1 MCRMESRANVMSSK
15 NGISKKMRDAA
26 IAILRRGEMLPP
38 EFAYDLFPSAK
49 KEYEL
54 VYRSKTREE
63 DVLAQTMAPPLQRTC
78 LFGNNGRGWHNK
90 LVFGDNLQIMKS
102 LLNMKERGELCN
114 ADGSPGIRLAY
125 IDPPFATKQ
134 ELRGGDGGRAYQ
146 DKLAAAEFLEFIR
159 RRLILIRELLSDDGS
174 VYVHLD
180 YRMSAYV
187 RVLMDE
193 IFGRNNFCNEIVWR
207 YKSFHGQVRGYFP
220 RKHDSV
226 LFYKKSSAS
235 AFTLLRDESVAVEN
249 LIDYK
254 NWKKYIVNGREI
266 RGNHMPSD
274 VRFKR
279 SLDKWVSRNGRQPT
293 KEDVVFVFRPQPFDD
308 VWDIPYLDP
317 KDKVEKVGY
326 PTQKPEA
333 LLERIIK
340 ASSKKGDIV
349 ADFFCG
355 SGTTCAVAEKLSR
368 RWVGGDCGKLAIYTV
383 QKRMFNLR
391 RDIGNKGDELAHK
404 PFALYNAGL
413 YDIKKLWE
421 TDREGW
427 RKFALMLFECS
438 DEPHKV
444 GGIQMDGRRKGES
457 VMVFNHHEHREA
469 LITEQTLEDIHTRIK
484 RKTGN
489 RVYIIAPALSFQF
502 FQDYVDCDNTR
513 YYALRIPYSFI
524 DELHRRDFSAL
535 LQSQSGGEEML
546 NECVDAVGFDFIN
559 PPEVKYSAG
568 VKNGRESGG
577 GAFIKITT
585 FKSQAH
591 IREPLPSCKNMESF
605 SMLMLDYNYEAK
617 GTDSKM
623 GAFELDEVFFAADL
637 KNSGWTARFD
647 KKRVGEKVM
656 AIFADIYGNEARRLI
671 PGAKFHSNG
680 RVKKGARK

>member
-1 MCRMESRANVMSSK
+1 MCRMESRTNVMSSK

-26 IAILRRGEMLPP
+26 IAILQRGEMLPP

-49 KEYEL
+49 KECEL

-78 LFGNNGRGWHNK
+78 LFGNNGQGWHNK
-90 LVFGDNLQIMKS
+90 LVFGDNLQVMKS

-114 ADGSPGIRLAY
+114 ADGSPGIRLVY

-159 RRLILIRELLSDDGS
+159 RRLILIRELLSDNGS

-180 YRMSAYV
+180 WRMNAYV

-193 IFGRNNFCNEIVWR
+193 IFG
-207 YKSFHGQVRGYFP
+207 KG
-220 RKHDSV
+220 
-226 LFYKKSSAS
+226 
-235 AFTLLRDESVAVEN
+235 
-249 LIDYK
+249 
-254 NWKKYIVNGREI
+254 
-266 RGNHMPSD
+266 
-274 VRFKR
+274 RFKR
-279 SLDKWVSRNGRQPT
+279 EIIWRPQRVSGYKTRAKNWIRNHDMILYYASGG
-293 KEDVVFVFRPQPFDD
+293 FVFNKQHEPYGKSYTGSQRETGPGLPYES
-308 VWDIPYLDP
+308 VWDIHGMQTQGVSL
-317 KDKVEKVGY
+317 KEGVSY
-326 PTQKPEA
+326 PTQKPEE
-333 LLERIIK
+333 LLSLIIN
-340 ASSKKGDIV
+340 ASSDEGDIV

-355 SGTTCAVAEKLSR
+355 SGTTCAVAEKLGR
-368 RWVGGDCGKLAIYTV
+368 RWIAADCGKLAIYTA

-391 RDIGNKGDELAHK
+391 RNIGNDGEKLAHE
-404 PFALYNAGL
+404 PFALYNVGL

-535 LQSQSGGEEML
+535 LQSGGEETL

-559 PPEVKYSAG
+559 SPEVKYSAG

-656 AIFADIYGNEARRLI
+656 AIFADIYGNEARQLI

-680 RVKKGARK
+680 HVKEGVRK